1 VADMRE
7 LRDIYRDSLIELVRD
22 TEEMIAKVTEERE
35 FFLNQA
41 YRDKETIA
49 DLSSKNEDLAR
60 RFKAEK
66 IFTDHMFVKAE
77 VSKICSKAV
86 TKYIQEL

>member
-1 VADMRE
+1 MRE

-49 DLSSKNEDLAR
+49 DLSSKN
-60 RFKAEK
+60 
-66 IFTDHMFVKAE
+66 
-77 VSKICSKAV
+77 
-86 TKYIQEL
+86 